1 VLHASNKKISIK
13 EANSFSDASISAS
26 LRKTSFLP
34 KVDDDSVRSGL
45 TPGYN
50 FQNKVTEKIVS
61 EDIDSPL
68 ATIDEKIIDI

>member
-26 LRKTSFLP
+26 LRKTGFLP

-45 TPGYN
+45 TPAYN
-50 FQNKVTEKIVS
+50 FQNKVTEKIIS